1 MVMGQS
7 LWVVLVA
14 YACSFLGALQVPVLM
29 ATLTYA
35 LAGFIYNVKYT
46 DIGDTA
52 DENNER
58 NQSILEKCASF
69 WEPPVNSTPQRPT
82 EAAVPSAVENVSA
95 LIADADESN
104 TASNKNKVDLHLKG
118 VASDGDASPDSQ
130 RKSQSEIYFKAL
142 FMACL
147 VTILYRQLLVLC
159 LAFIPV
165 AIYLLNRVLDM
176 FGFKDYAIAYLE
188 EARDRICVSKYA
200 RICCKGQ
207 FCVLLIENV

>member
-1 MVMGQS
+1 MLLGQS

-35 LAGFIYNVKYT
+35 LAGFIYNVKYNDT
-46 DIGDTA
+46 GDTA

-69 WEPPVNSTPQRPT
+69 WESPNMNSTPHRPH
-82 EAAVPSAVENVSA
+82 EEAVPSAVENVSTST
-95 LIADADESN
+95 ADAEADI
-104 TASNKNKVDLHLKG
+104 TIPTRNKPELHLKG
-118 VASDGDASPDSQ
+118 VATNDDASSDSQ

-165 AIYLLNRVLDM
+165 AIYLLNRILDI

-188 EARDRICVSKYA
+188 DVRDRICVSKCIYSLSYVTNKNA
-200 RICCKGQ
+200 RM
-207 FCVLLIENV
+207 